1 MSEPA
6 EIAVRTQRFDEAV
19 RDFKLPSP
27 SRHAKLMPLKDDIVE
42 LRQKAAS
49 LRLIREL
56 LATVD
61 VAVGTDTIARF
72 LAEVN
77 ASNRRADHRNDLAAD
92 VRPFWFPQL
101 RRPSLCRHGSQ
112 HLQSQPQHRTP
123 MRHPND
129 HAFAVRVS
137 QIPTTSD
144 STQLLMNKQ
153 INLIINGKGDAR
165 GRELQPV
172 SAESRTR

>member
-6 EIAVRTQRFDEAV
+6 ETATRTQRFNEAV

-27 SRHAKLMPLKDDIVE
+27 SRHAKLMPLKDGIVE
-42 LRQKAAS
+42 LRQKGAS

-77 ASNRRADHRNDLAAD
+77 GDHVPQRAPWRSGHRRQTVRNPTGGRTATVPVVTDASPPA
-92 VRPFWFPQL
+92 Q
-101 RRPSLCRHGSQ
+101 
-112 HLQSQPQHRTP
+112 
-123 MRHPND
+123 
-129 HAFAVRVS
+129 
-137 QIPTTSD
+137 
-144 STQLLMNKQ
+144 
-153 INLIINGKGDAR
+153 
-165 GRELQPV
+165 
-172 SAESRTR
+172 

>member
-6 EIAVRTQRFDEAV
+6 ETATRTQRFNEAV

-27 SRHAKLMPLKDDIVE
+27 SRHAKLMPLKDGIVE
-42 LRQKAAS
+42 LRQKGAS

-77 ASNRRADHRNDLAAD
+77 GEQPPHRSSKRSRRRRA
-92 VRPFWFPQL
+92 
-101 RRPSLCRHGSQ
+101 
-112 HLQSQPQHRTP
+112 
-123 MRHPND
+123 
-129 HAFAVRVS
+129 AV
-137 QIPTTSD
+137 
-144 STQLLMNKQ
+144 
-153 INLIINGKGDAR
+153 
-165 GRELQPV
+165 PV
-172 SAESRTR
+172 SHCCDANHFADAAATIFKVNANVEHRGAIRALTHSRSAHRRSAQPLIQRTFL